1 MAKDLTA
8 ALAALSE
15 QAAGS
20 TTRADKSLPAATPVT
35 AIPARSGSAKPGSS
49 GGTGSIASPLTEV
62 SYASRQKYA
71 ERAFTSTDGII
82 VFKIAP
88 WKQLSFTDA
97 NLNPVATNYA
107 EPT

>member
-20 TTRADKSLPAATPVT
+20 NTRSDKSLPGANPVT
-35 AIPARSGSAKPGSS
+35 AIPARSGSAKPGST
-49 GGTGSIASPLTEV
+49 GGTGSIASPLSEQP
-62 SYASRQKYA
+62 YATRTFWSDKTI
-71 ERAFTSTDGII
+71 TSTDGLLVLKVKPIKQMT
-82 VFKIAP
+82 FK
-88 WKQLSFTDA
+88 DA
-97 NLNPVATNYA
+97 NQATVVMNYS

>member
-20 TTRADKSLPAATPVT
+20 TTRADKSLPAATPVA
-35 AIPARSGSAKPGSS
+35 AIPARGGSAKPGEA
-49 GGTGSIASPLTEV
+49 GGTGSIASPLTEQA
-62 SYASRQKYA
+62 YATRTFWADKTI
-71 ERAFTSTDGII
+71 TSTDGVLVIKVKPI
-82 VFKIAP
+82 KQMTFK
-88 WKQLSFTDA
+88 DA
-97 NLNPVATNYA
+97 NLATVVMNYS